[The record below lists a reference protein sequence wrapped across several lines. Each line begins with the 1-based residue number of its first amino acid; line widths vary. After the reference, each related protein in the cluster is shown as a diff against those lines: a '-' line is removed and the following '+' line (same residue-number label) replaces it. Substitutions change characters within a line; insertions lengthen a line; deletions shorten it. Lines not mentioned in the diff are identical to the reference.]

1 MVYEKMSTRRWEFVE
16 TILWLDIWAKLFFG
30 QNYGTA
36 LQTNFLLPPPQQ
48 IKRSQ
53 WPHKSSGR
61 YKLAANKIWI
71 FEFIFL
77 DTIAPKAPSP
87 VVLHI
92 RSAWAVAIFT
102 HTHAPAR
109 VYHMP
114 NAHTGV
120 YDTHTWFLRSKY
132 PPPSSMPQ
140 NTRFHA
146 LKYQQLPLQVSG
158 FTALPSMG
166 SFLPP

>member
-71 FEFIFL
+71 FEFIFSRYNSTWSTYPCGPAYSQRMGRGYFHSHSCTCPCL
-77 DTIAPKAPSP
+77 SHAQCPYRCLWHSH
-87 VVLHI
+87 L
-92 RSAWAVAIFT
+92 IFKIKVPAT
-102 HTHAPAR
+102 QFHASEYTVPRFEVPA
-109 VYHMP
+109 
-114 NAHTGV
+114 AA
-120 YDTHTWFLRSKY
+120 
-132 PPPSSMPQ
+132 PPSIW
-140 NTRFHA
+140 FHR
-146 LKYQQLPLQVSG
+146 
-158 FTALPSMG
+158 PS
-166 SFLPP
+166 

>member
-71 FEFIFL
+71 FEFVFSRY
-77 DTIAPKAPSP
+77 DSTYSTYPW
-87 VVLHI
+87 
-92 RSAWAVAIFT
+92 RMGRGYF
-102 HTHAPAR
+102 HTHSCTCPCLS
-109 VYHMP
+109 H
-114 NAHTGV
+114 AHTGV

-158 FTALPSMG
+158 FTALPSTG